1 MLEVAIMLEVATMRE
16 AIRLLRYARR
26 YWFLLIISVVLM
38 AIFGAMTAARVLLIK
53 VVLGPV
59 LRPSLDT
66 TPKALFTIPLL
77 QPAHQVYLEQFF
89 PHAIHNILTMV
100 AIAIL
105 FVFTMRGICDYLG
118 DYLTNFVGF
127 SAVTDLRNEVFE
139 KVLRHG
145 AAFFEA
151 TSTGRLMSSIMNDID
166 KIQVA
171 SSDMFADLLRQIF
184 SAIGLLLVVFGTDWR
199 LAFFSLTLFPF
210 VLLPTAR
217 LGKKIRRT
225 SRKTQDAA
233 GELNQVLQE
242 AIAGHQ
248 VVKAFGAEKYESRRF
263 RAAGDRLLRAN
274 LRYVLIQGIPSPF
287 IELMGAATFVGLLW
301 FGREEIKNHVLD
313 AEAFISFLAALLFLY
328 EPVKRITNL
337 HNIFQQALGASE
349 KVFAY
354 LDEPEEIED
363 KPGARRIDRFQDRI
377 AFENVSFSYPSA
389 TGMQLDGVSLDIH
402 AGEVVALVG
411 SSGAGKTTLASM
423 VPRFRDAVSGAVK
436 IDGIDIRELALA
448 SLRSK
453 ISVVAQDT
461 FLFNDTVANNIA
473 YGMEKYDR
481 ARLIQASEAALAHE
495 FIEKLPDGYET
506 VIGDRG
512 VKLSGGQRQRLAI
525 ARAILKNSPIL
536 ILDEATS
543 HLDTESEMLVQKAL
557 ANLMTGRT
565 VIVIAH
571 RISTIRR
578 ADKIV
583 VLDHG
588 RIVEIGSHDELIH
601 HGGIYHRL
609 HELQYLDVDANVD
622 V

>member
-1 MLEVAIMLEVATMRE
+1 MKE
-16 AIRLLRYARR
+16 AVRLVGYARR
-26 YWFLLIISVVLM
+26 YWMLLIVSVVLM
-38 AIFGAMTAARVLLIK
+38 AIFGVMTSARVLMIK
-53 VVLGPV
+53 VVLGRVLQPGQDDVTSPLFVIPV
-59 LRPSLDT
+59 LK
-66 TPKALFTIPLL
+66 TPI
-77 QPAHQVYLEQFF
+77 YLEQFF
-89 PHAIHNILTMV
+89 PPGHHNIFTMV
-100 AIAIL
+100 WISIL
-105 FVFTMRGICDYLG
+105 FVFAMRGLCDYFG

-127 SAVTDLRNEVFE
+127 SAVTDLRNQVFE

-145 AAFFEA
+145 AAFFES
-151 TSTGRLMSSIMNDID
+151 TSTGRLMSSIMSDID
-166 KIQVA
+166 KIQAA

-184 SAIGLLLVVFGTDWR
+184 SAIGLLLVIFGTDWR
-199 LAFFSLTLFPF
+199 LALFSLTLFPF

-225 SRKTQDAA
+225 SRRTQDAA
-233 GELNQVLQE
+233 GEVTQVLQE

-248 VVKAFGAEKYESRRF
+248 VVKAFGAEKYEMRRF
-263 RAAGDRLLRAN
+263 RTAGEHLLKSN

-287 IELMGAATFVGLLW
+287 IEFMGALTFIGLLW

-313 AEAFISFLAALLFLY
+313 AESFISFLAALLFLY

-354 LDEPEEIED
+354 LDEPEEIGD
-363 KPGARRIDRFQDRI
+363 KPAARAIDKFKDRI
-377 AFENVSFSYPSA
+377 AFENVTFRYPSA
-389 TGMQLDGVSLDIH
+389 SGLQLDSVSLEIH
-402 AGEVVALVG
+402 AGEVAALVG
-411 SSGAGKTTLASM
+411 SSGAGKTTLASL
-423 VPRFRDAVSGAVK
+423 VPRFRDVVSGAVK
-436 IDGIDIRELALA
+436 IDGVDIRDLKLAA
-448 SLRSK
+448 LRDK
-453 ISVVAQDT
+453 ISVVAQET

-481 ARLIQASEAALAHE
+481 TRLLEASEAALAHE
-495 FIEKLPDGYET
+495 FIERLPQGYET

-557 ANLMTGRT
+557 ANLMAGRT

-583 VLDHG
+583 VLDRG
-588 RIVEIGSHDELIH
+588 KIVEIGSHEELID

-609 HELQYLDVDANVD
+609 HELQYLDVDAGVD

>member
-1 MLEVAIMLEVATMRE
+1 MKETL
-16 AIRLLRYARR
+16 RLLGYARR
-26 YWFLLIISVVLM
+26 YWFLLIVSVVLM

-53 VVLGPV
+53 VVLGRV
-59 LRPSLDT
+59 LRPALEAA
-66 TPKALFTIPLL
+66 PEPLFVLPVLHKAI
-77 QPAHQVYLEQFF
+77 YLEQFF
-89 PHAIHNILTMV
+89 PPSIHNIFTIV

-105 FVFTMRGICDYLG
+105 VVFATRGLCDYLG

-127 SAVTDLRNEVFE
+127 SAVTDLRNQVFE

-184 SAIGLLLVVFGTDWR
+184 SAVGLLLVIFGTDWK
-199 LAFFSLTLFPF
+199 LALFSLALFPF

-217 LGKKIRRT
+217 LGKRIRRT

-248 VVKAFGAEKYESRRF
+248 VVKAFGAERYESRRF
-263 RAAGDRLLRAN
+263 RAAGERLLRAN

-301 FGREEIKNHVLD
+301 FGREEIKNHVLE

-354 LDEPEEIED
+354 LDEPEEIGD
-363 KPGARRIDRFQDRI
+363 KPGARKLERFRDRI
-377 AFENVSFSYPSA
+377 TFENVSFRYPSA
-389 TGMQLDGVSLDIH
+389 SGMQLDRVSLEIR

-411 SSGAGKTTLASM
+411 SSGAGKTTLASL
-423 VPRFRDAVSGAVK
+423 VPRFRDVVSGAVT
-436 IDGIDIRELALA
+436 IDGIDVRELGLA
-448 SLRSK
+448 SLRDK
-453 ISVVAQDT
+453 ISVVAQET
-461 FLFNDTVANNIA
+461 FLFNDTAANNIA
-473 YGMEKYDR
+473 YGMDGTEGMKRYDR

-495 FIEKLPDGYET
+495 FIGKLPQGYET

-583 VLDHG
+583 VLDRG
-588 RIVEIGSHDELIH
+588 RIVEIGSHEELIH

-609 HELQYLDVDANVD
+609 HELQYLDVDAGVD

>member
-1 MLEVAIMLEVATMRE
+1 MKE
-16 AIRLLRYARR
+16 AVRLLGYARR
-26 YWFLLIISVVLM
+26 YWLLLIVSVVLM
-38 AIFGAMTAARVLLIK
+38 AIFGAMTSARVLLIK
-53 VVLGPV
+53 VVMGRV
-59 LRPSLDT
+59 LQPGQDDGGS
-66 TPKALFTIPLL
+66 PLFVIPLL
-77 QPAHQVYLEQFF
+77 KMPIYLEQFF
-89 PHAIHNILTMV
+89 PPSIHNIFTMV
-100 AIAIL
+100 WISIL
-105 FVFTMRGICDYLG
+105 VVFATRGLCDYLG

-127 SAVTDLRNEVFE
+127 SAVTDLRNQVFE

-145 AAFFEA
+145 AAFFEN
-151 TSTGRLMSSIMNDID
+151 TSTGRLMSSVMSDID

-184 SAIGLLLVVFGTDWR
+184 SAVGLLLVIFGTDWR
-199 LAFFSLTLFPF
+199 LAFFSLALFPF

-225 SRKTQDAA
+225 SRRTQDAA
-233 GELNQVLQE
+233 GEVTQVLQE

-248 VVKAFGAEKYESRRF
+248 VVQAFGAEKYEMRRF
-263 RAAGDRLLRAN
+263 RRAGEHLLKAN

-287 IELMGAATFVGLLW
+287 IEFMGAITFIGLLW
-301 FGREEIKNHVLD
+301 FGREEIKSHVLD
-313 AEAFISFLAALLFLY
+313 AESFLSFLAALLFLY

-337 HNIFQQALGASE
+337 HNIFQQAIGASE

-363 KPGARRIDRFQDRI
+363 KPGARGIDSFNDRI
-377 AFENVSFSYPSA
+377 VFENVTFRYPSA
-389 TGMQLDGVSLDIH
+389 SGLQLDDVSLDIR

-411 SSGAGKTTLASM
+411 SSGAGKTTLASL
-423 VPRFRDAVSGAVK
+423 VPRFRDVIAGAVK
-436 IDGIDIRELALA
+436 IDGADVRDLRLTAL
-448 SLRSK
+448 RDQ

-473 YGMEKYDR
+473 YGMERYDR
-481 ARLIQASEAALAHE
+481 ARLIEASEAALAHE
-495 FIEKLPDGYET
+495 FIEKLPQGYET

-583 VLDHG
+583 VLDRG
-588 RIVEIGSHDELIH
+588 RIVEIGSHEELIH

-609 HELQYLDVDANVD
+609 HELQYLDVDAGVEL
-622 V
+622 

>member
-1 MLEVAIMLEVATMRE
+1 MRE
-16 AIRLLRYARR
+16 SVRLLAYARR
-26 YWFLLIISVVLM
+26 YWLLLIVSVALM
-38 AIFGAMTAARVLLIK
+38 AIVGALTAARTLLIK
-53 VVLGPV
+53 PVLGRV
-59 LRPSLDT
+59 LRPAVDSSPEPLFVI
-66 TPKALFTIPLL
+66 PVFHKAL
-77 QPAHQVYLEQFF
+77 YLEQLF
-89 PHAIHNILTMV
+89 PPSIHNIFTIV

-105 FVFTMRGICDYLG
+105 FVFAMRGICDYLG

-127 SAVTDLRNEVFE
+127 SAVTDLRNEVFD

-166 KIQVA
+166 RIQVA

-184 SAIGLLLVVFGTDWR
+184 SAIGLLLVIFGTDWR
-199 LAFFSLTLFPF
+199 LALFSLTLFPF

-217 LGKKIRRT
+217 LGKRIRRT
-225 SRKTQDAA
+225 SRRTQDAA

-242 AIAGHQ
+242 AIAGHH
-248 VVKAFGAEKYESRRF
+248 VVKAFGSEKYESRRF
-263 RAAGDRLLRAN
+263 RAAGARLLKTN

-287 IELMGAATFVGLLW
+287 IELMGALTFVGLLW
-301 FGREEIKNHVLD
+301 FGREEIKNRVLQP
-313 AEAFISFLAALLFLY
+313 EEFMSFLAALLFLY

-354 LDEPEEIED
+354 LDQPEEIED
-363 KPGARRIDRFQDRI
+363 KKDAKLLDRFRDRI
-377 AFENVSFSYPSA
+377 AFDNVGFRYPSTA
-389 TGMQLDGVSLDIH
+389 GMQLNGISLEIL

-411 SSGAGKTTLASM
+411 PSGAGKTTLACL
-423 VPRFRDAVSGAVK
+423 VPRFRDAVSGAVR
-436 IDGIDIRELALA
+436 IDGIDVRDLGLA
-448 SLRSK
+448 SLRDK

-473 YGMEKYDR
+473 YGKEKYDR

-495 FIEKLPDGYET
+495 FIGKLPQGYDT

-557 ANLMTGRT
+557 VNLMAGRT

-583 VLDHG
+583 VLDRG
-588 RIVEIGSHDELIH
+588 RIVEIGTHEELIH

-609 HELQYLDVDANVD
+609 HELQYLDVDAGVD